1 MNPAALPAQVHET
14 HTAVVVL
21 CGGRAYKSKK
31 PVRTD
36 FLDFSSA
43 ALREEACAR
52 ELALNVRL
60 APDVYLGVAHLDDP
74 QGGPAEPILV
84 MRRMPEQRR
93 LSVLITA
100 NAVPAPD
107 LTALVE
113 LLARFH
119 DTAQRSAEIDRAGG
133 RDAVRERWRS
143 LLGPLRDATELVDP
157 MVLARIEH
165 RATRYLDG
173 RAALFADRIAQGR
186 VVDGHGD
193 LLAEDIFELPDGF
206 RVLDCLDFDDDLR
219 HVDRVDDIAFLA
231 MDFEFLGHPDL
242 ARRLLADYFR
252 VTDDPVP
259 ASLVDH
265 YIAYRAMVRAK
276 VDLIRAGQGDTGAGA
291 RLRGHLDIAAHHLA
305 AGTVRLTLIGGLP
318 GTGKSTLA
326 AHLADRTGS
335 VVLGTDHLRKELA
348 RCGEIDGDTG
358 RFGAGRYSATAKAA
372 VYDALFDRAREL
384 LAQGVSVI
392 LDASW
397 IRDADRRG
405 ARALAEQVCVE
416 MVTLRCVCP
425 RDLAH
430 RRIRARRGGDSD
442 ATADIADAM
451 AASDTDWLD
460 AVVVDTS
467 LTLGD
472 SLDVAF
478 AAWADPVDVS
488 AVSSA

>member
-1 MNPAALPAQVHET
+1 MNPAGPPAQVHET

-60 APDVYLGVAHLDDP
+60 APDVCLGVAHLDDP

-93 LSVLITA
+93 LSVLVTA
-100 NAVPAPD
+100 NAVPAPG

-133 RDAVRERWRS
+133 RD
-143 LLGPLRDATELVDP
+143 
-157 MVLARIEH
+157 
-165 RATRYLDG
+165 
-173 RAALFADRIAQGR
+173 
-186 VVDGHGD
+186 
-193 LLAEDIFELPDGF
+193 AEDIFELPDGF

-242 ARRLLADYFR
+242 ARRLLADYVR

-348 RCGEIDGDTG
+348 RCGEIDGNTG
-358 RFGAGRYSATAKAA
+358 IFGAGRYSATAKAA
-372 VYDALFDRAREL
+372 VYDAL
-384 LAQGVSVI
+384 
-392 LDASW
+392 
-397 IRDADRRG
+397 
-405 ARALAEQVCVE
+405 
-416 MVTLRCVCP
+416 
-425 RDLAH
+425 AH
-430 RRIRARRGGDSD
+430 RRIRARQGGDSD

-451 AASDTDWLD
+451 AASDTDWVD

-472 SLDVAF
+472 SIDVAF
-478 AAWADPVDVS
+478 AAWADPAVDVS